1 MTQGQRLRG
10 RFLISLVSKQGE
22 EENQRRK
29 KERKGKKE
37 KEEKR
42 EKEREAGRSDFPR
55 SLALRW
61 SKFVGSRVKVGIR
74 DESDAWGTKI
84 TEFCY
89 GSELEKFGKSM
100 VSALQEVG
108 VFSYFWL
115 IFI

>member
-29 KERKGKKE
+29 KERKGKRE

-74 DESDAWGTKI
+74 DESDAWVPKSRNFAKVQSYRSSGNQGFLHYKRWGFSPT
-84 TEFCY
+84 
-89 GSELEKFGKSM
+89 FG
-100 VSALQEVG
+100 
-108 VFSYFWL
+108 
-115 IFI
+115 